1 MRSFLLGPLL
11 AFAGRLR
18 FKWLFLITAALFLL
32 TLVFPDPVPFADE
45 ILLGL
50 ATLVLAQ
57 WKRRDEIRDEP
68 AKKNKNA
75 AASKND
81 DSIERP
87 VIDLP
92 NDQVRREP

>member
-11 AFAGRLR
+11 GFAGRLR

-32 TLVFPDPVPFADE
+32 TLVIPDPIPFADE

-50 ATLVLAQ
+50 ATLLLAQ
-57 WKRRDEIRDEP
+57 WKRRDEIPKEP
-68 AKKNKNA
+68 TAKNQRA
-75 AASKND
+75 AASKNT
-81 DSIERP
+81 DSTQRP